1 MTNDA
6 NIRLECLKPAERWA
20 QPTGEEVREVL
31 RLAGFSGSKAAKA
44 LGLGQLAAEAADTD
58 AGDALIDRYHF
69 LRGFAASHAEA
80 AAIYRAID

>member
-1 MTNDA
+1 MAPRSLTGCSSLPPKGA
-6 NIRLECLKPAERWA
+6 AFHLGGAPGWNIAPPLSA
-20 QPTGEEVREVL
+20 V
-31 RLAGFSGSKAAKA
+31 
-44 LGLGQLAAEAADTD
+44 GQLAAEAADTD